1 MTILNIP
8 DHESRRVLGGLLVFW
23 AALTPALGQD
33 TPASTS
39 KTLSTVRD
47 TAGMFGAEAVQKA
60 KARLQKIEQTYHV
73 PTVVES
79 DEFASVEAPIETVAL
94 RRARA
99 TGFEGIFI
107 LLERKERKLA
117 VKVTPRFTGILD
129 KADTQAITNVFVEEF
144 RKRRFDQGLER
155 GVAEIESLLARA
167 KSEGKTVA
175 AASQEIL
182 VLRNQV
188 RLTLGGARKILA
200 GAEAKAK
207 ELGLMV
213 NIAVVDDGGHLIA
226 FERMDGARPASGS
239 TATTKAVTA
248 ATVRAPTGP
257 VPSGTT
263 SPDPLLNISLQNAAA
278 ASGGKLTTLLGGVP
292 VVVEG
297 QVIAGV
303 GVDGGTGE
311 QDAQVAR
318 AGIEGLLVELEG
330 RAPAPKEEPAAEK

>member
-1 MTILNIP
+1 MTILNLP
-8 DHESRRVLGGLLVFW
+8 DSRSCRALGGLLVLW
-23 AALTPALGQD
+23 AGLTPALGQD
-33 TPASTS
+33 MPASTAQ
-39 KTLSTVRD
+39 TLSTVRD
-47 TAGMFGAEAVQKA
+47 TAGMFDAEAVQKA
-60 KARLQKIEQTYHV
+60 KAQLQKIEQTYHV

-79 DEFASVEAPIETVAL
+79 DDFASVEEPIETVAL

-107 LLERKERKLA
+107 LLAKKERKLA
-117 VKVTPRFTGILD
+117 VKVTPRFTGILG

-144 RKRRFDQGLER
+144 RRGHFDQGLER
-155 GVAEIESLLARA
+155 GVAEIERLLARA
-167 KSEGKTVA
+167 KLEGKTA
-175 AASQEIL
+175 TASQEPL

-207 ELGLMV
+207 ELGLKV

-226 FERMDGARPASGS
+226 FERMDGAQPASGF

-248 ATVRAPTGP
+248 ATVRASTGT

-263 SPDPLLNISLQNAAA
+263 SLDPLLNISLQNAAA

-311 QDAQVAR
+311 QDAQVTR

-330 RAPAPKEEPAAEK
+330 RAAAPKEEPAAKK